1 MRAQDLFPIVGVG
14 ASAGGIEAMS
24 GFFRGL
30 PQPFHAAV
38 VVVTHLSP
46 DRESLLPDVLGRL
59 TPMPVETA
67 VDGLTVQSGR
77 VYVMPPSMMFGIK
90 DGRLT
95 LTALGEG
102 VREIKPIDVFLTALA
117 LDRGERTV
125 AVILSGGDGDGTI
138 GVKAVKEQGGLTL
151 AQAPDEDGPETSDM
165 PLSAIRTG
173 YVDYVVPAGD
183 MGTLI
188 AAHIPDE
195 EITAL
200 GKGDDPNSVE
210 ATDDILEEIHA
221 ILRRQVGHDFSGYK
235 PSTFKRRLARRI
247 RVGEHTG
254 ADAYLARLRTDAAEA
269 AALFRDL
276 LIGVT
281 KFFRDAAAFDALAA
295 RVIPKLFEG
304 RSPDDVVRVWV
315 PACSTGEEVYSIAIL
330 LREHMDRLAT
340 PQRVQIFATDID
352 ERSLAV
358 ARIGRYP
365 RAYLDAVS
373 PERVARHFVVQ
384 GDSLVVGK
392 SVRDLCTFAPHSV
405 LRDPP
410 FSRLD
415 LISCRNLLIYL
426 DLETQ
431 ERMLPVLH
439 YALRINGYLFIGMA
453 ENVTRFEDL
462 FATIDKRHRIFQAS
476 DVASTVRLPSMV
488 GNAWADLVPS
498 ARIRPK
504 GALARASLRHAVEA
518 EVLAEFAPAHA
529 VVTRTGEAVHY
540 SARINTVLEV
550 APGPPTHELAAIV
563 AKGLRLEL
571 RTALRE
577 AIETDA
583 VVVRHGLEIGA
594 PGAVQ
599 QRLSLTV
606 KPLTQRPNVEPLFL
620 VVFTESALR
629 NEQRDV
635 QAEIGRDEAVQRLE
649 DELAKTRERLQG
661 IVEEY
666 ETSLEE
672 LKSSN
677 EELYS
682 VNEEMQSANEELEAS
697 KEEIQSV
704 NEELHTVNVELES
717 KIESLDRLTAEQTVL
732 FASTGIASVFLDAD
746 LRIRTITDAAA
757 QIFGIQASD
766 RGRRLNNFAGPFS
779 LSWLSEDAQ
788 SVMTEGR
795 TIVRDFDGTDGCRY
809 RVRLTPSHVDGKMCG
824 LVVNIICAPPED
836 RD

>member
-1 MRAQDLFPIVGVG
+1 
-14 ASAGGIEAMS
+14 
-24 GFFRGL
+24 
-30 PQPFHAAV
+30 
-38 VVVTHLSP
+38 
-46 DRESLLPDVLGRL
+46 
-59 TPMPVETA
+59 MPVEVATNG
-67 VDGLTVQSGR
+67 VRVRPGR
-77 VYVMPPSMMFGIK
+77 VYVMPPGTMFGIK
-90 DGRLT
+90 DGSLT
-95 LTALGEG
+95 LADLEHG
-102 VREIKPIDVFLTALA
+102 VRETKPIDIFLTALA
-117 LDRGERTV
+117 LDAGERSV

-138 GVKAVKEQGGLTL
+138 GVKAVKEQGGLAL
-151 AQAPDEDGPETSDM
+151 AQAPDEDGPESPDM
-165 PLSAIRTG
+165 PLSALRTG
-173 YVDYVVPAGD
+173 YVDYAVPAGD

-188 AAHIPDE
+188 ATHIPSRE
-195 EITAL
+195 TASSSTD
-200 GKGDDPNSVE
+200 DDPNGVE
-210 ATDDILEEIHA
+210 VTDDVLEEIHA

-247 RVGEHTG
+247 KVGEHEG

-281 KFFRDAAAFDALAA
+281 KFFRDVAAFDALAA
-295 RVIPKLFEG
+295 QVIPKLFEG
-304 RSPDDVVRVWV
+304 RSHDDVVRVWV

-330 LREHMDRLAT
+330 LKEHMDRLAT
-340 PQRVQIFATDID
+340 SQRVQIFATDID

-373 PERVARHFVVQ
+373 PERVAQYFVVE
-384 GDSLVVGK
+384 GDSLVISK
-392 SVRDLCTFAPHSV
+392 PVRDLCTFAPHSV

-415 LISCRNLLIYL
+415 FISCRNLLIYL
-426 DLETQ
+426 DPETQ

-439 YALRINGYLFIGMA
+439 YALRTYGYLFIGMA

-462 FATIDKRHRIFQAS
+462 FATIDKHHRIFQAS
-476 DVASTVRLPSMV
+476 DAASAVKLPSMV

-498 ARIRPK
+498 ARIRPR
-504 GALARASLRHAVEA
+504 GALGRANLRHAVEA
-518 EVLAEFAPAHA
+518 EVLADFAPAHA

-583 VVVRHGLEIGA
+583 AVVRHGLMIGP

-606 KPLTQRPNVEPLFL
+606 RPLTQRPNVEPLFL
-620 VVFTESALR
+620 VVFTQSAKG
-629 NEQRDV
+629 NEQQDA
-635 QAEIGRDEAVQRLE
+635 QAEIGRDEAVQQLE
-649 DELAKTRERLQG
+649 AELAKTRERLQG

-717 KIESLDRLTAEQTVL
+717 KIEALDQLTAEQTVL
-732 FASTGIASVFLDAD
+732 FASTGIASVLLDTD

-766 RGRRLNNFAGPFS
+766 RGRRLSNFAGPFS
-779 LSWLSEDAQ
+779 LAWLPKDAQ
-788 SVMTEGR
+788 VAMNER
-795 TIVRDFDGTDGCRY
+795 LIIARDFDGTDGYRY
-809 RVRLTPSHVDGKMCG
+809 HVRLTPLQVDGKLSG
-824 LVVNIICAPPED
+824 LVVNLVRTAPKD
-836 RD
+836 VD